1 MNDKYGDKGK
11 IIFEMLK
18 NGKSSKEIIETVG
31 CTKSTISHY
40 RTKLKNG
47 DGLINI
53 VDRNEVSKLVGDG
66 LTTLEISEK
75 LNCDRSTISK
85 ICKQLNIDQNI
96 PVIVYKFN
104 PTKEE
109 LIDLLNKH
117 SIREIAIMNNVTIQT
132 VYNKK
137 WAFNL

>member
-109 LIDLLNKH
+109 LIDLLNMH